1 MPRHSQSHT
10 HTLVSISPSSRRDK
24 KHMARFSD
32 GTVTHFGGKGCGD
45 FIKYSKQNHALA
57 DKKRL
62 QYIAR
67 HGATES
73 WRDPTTAATLSRYIL
88 WEERTLPAAIRSY
101 KKRFRV

>member
-1 MPRHSQSHT
+1 MR
-10 HTLVSISPSSRRDK
+10 LVSISPSSRRDK
-24 KHMARFSD
+24 KLVARFSD

-45 FIKYSKQNHALA
+45 FIKYSKQSRDLA

-88 WEERTLPAAIRSY
+88 WEERTLPGAVKSY
-101 KKRFRV
+101 RNRFKL